1 MSLIILVVHFTYMG
15 QVCAQQ
21 GGGPRGGGQSVLGP
35 LSAGGCVR
43 LPGVRCLHEALQPD
57 PGHPARG
64 LPAGGQWTG
73 RCHHPSQPGHG
84 EAC

>member
-21 GGGPRGGGQSVLGP
+21 GCGPRGGGQSVLRSVP
-35 LSAGGCVR
+35 SSGCLH
-43 LPGVRCLHEALQPD
+43 LPGVRRLHEALQPD

-64 LPAGGQWTG
+64 LPAPGQWTSH
-73 RCHHPSQPGHG
+73 CHHPSQPDHG